1 MVTTYFYD
9 GLNGLRLLF
18 CQIFRSYCQMM
29 IVKYLETT
37 LKYVETVMCLMS
49 PVIYVVGIYLYYY
62 QL

>member
-1 MVTTYFYD
+1 
-9 GLNGLRLLF
+9 
-18 CQIFRSYCQMM
+18 MM